1 MNNNQQTNKHYYYNY
16 QYQNPQLALQLIKP
30 EKPLT
35 KKRYLKKIIKIQSI
49 NFLILLLI
57 SAIQVF
63 ALWTNDW
70 FVLNVNEYVQTAKGG
85 LWKYCY
91 LTSSNVV
98 GSLDCFAYED
108 LPNFFVFAK
117 DRLYD
122 SRVFLLCSSGFLGL
136 LLVIELLAIFFL
148 SCSNFKCC
156 GSCDAFLA
164 QRARKIR
171 FISNFVAGDSSSPQ
185 LSLKMYKPN
194 ATSSFV
200 ITDQPSKNVYDTG
213 QLEDSSQ
220 KLHKPTGYFM
230 FLAFSLVTTIGSVLE
245 FVLKTAGF
253 AFFDGYINE
262 ILSFNQVFMA
272 FRSYSYW

>member
-1 MNNNQQTNKHYYYNY
+1 MNNSQQNNKKNYYNY
-16 QYQNPQLALQLIKP
+16 QYQDPNLALQFMKS
-30 EKPLT
+30 KKSLT
-35 KKRYLKKIIKIQSI
+35 KKRYLKKIIKIQTFS
-49 NFLILLLI
+49 FLFLLLI
-57 SAIQVF
+57 SGIQAY

-91 LTSSNVV
+91 LTSSNII

-122 SRVFLLCSSGFLGL
+122 SRVLLLCSSGFLGL
-136 LLVIELLAIFFL
+136 LLIIELLAIFFL
-148 SCSNFKCC
+148 CFSNCHCC

-171 FISNFVAGDSSSPQ
+171 FVGNFVADDMSSPQ
-185 LSLKMYKPN
+185 PSLKMFKSN
-194 ATSSFV
+194 GTSSFV
-200 ITDQPSKNVYDTG
+200 INEKQPRNIYDTG
-213 QLEDSSQ
+213 QPINSST
-220 KLHKPTGYFM
+220 KMHKPTGYFM
-230 FLAFSLVTTIGSVLE
+230 FLAFSLITTIGSVLE